1 MDMAGCKYIIAT
13 LFVCILGNINAQVTE
28 GKIIFER
35 KTNLEKKF
43 DDARM
48 AEMIKNNKTKID
60 NFEMFFNEQEC
71 VFKPIPSTEVDEL
84 SWATTKNTVYQNIE
98 TEERMSIL
106 DLMGNQVF
114 VKDTMEVREWKITDS
129 KRNIAGYEC
138 IKSIWQK
145 DDSTRIYAWF
155 APAIVPSVG
164 PEMFTGLPGAILGL
178 ATEDGGIIYFAKEVK
193 AMNVP
198 LTTFE
203 YKVGKNDIYTVE
215 GLRKDL
221 MQRFGNQP
229 WGARMINDLF
239 RWF

>member
-1 MDMAGCKYIIAT
+1 MVGIKYRLIA
-13 LFVCILGNINAQVTE
+13 VMILILSGVNAQVTE

-43 DDARM
+43 NDSRM
-48 AEMIKNNKTKID
+48 AEMIKNNKVKVEL
-60 NFEMFFNEQEC
+60 FEMYFNEQES
-71 VFKPIPSTEVDEL
+71 VFKPIPTDEVDQL
-84 SWATTKNTVYQNIE
+84 SWATTKNTVYQNIA
-98 TEERMSIL
+98 TNDRMSIL
-106 DLMGNQVF
+106 DLMGNKVF
-114 VKDTMEVREWKITDS
+114 VKDTLEPRVWKITDS
-129 KRNIAGYEC
+129 KRNLAGYEC
-138 IKSIWQK
+138 TKAVWQK

-155 APAIVPSVG
+155 APGIVPSVG

-198 LTTFE
+198 PETFE
-203 YKVGKNDIYTVE
+203 YKVGKNDVYSVE

-221 MQRFGNQP
+221 MERFGKQP
-229 WGARMINDLF
+229 WGKGMVNDLF